1 MALRFPSLARPAGGI
16 EPTPRFAAR
25 AAALL
30 FFAWAVLGLAA
41 LPLRQVE
48 GLEKALSAGLTAFTA
63 VCALALFLSG
73 RRDTPRWVPYAAA
86 TLGTTLVS
94 AQAYLSGPASSNVE
108 VLYVW
113 VALYASY
120 FLSRQGAAIQ
130 LGWIAIAYSVVLVPS
145 LPAAEWALPWLQI
158 VVTACMAGVL
168 LRMVR
173 ASVSDLVRR
182 LANAAHTDPLT
193 GLENRRGLEERIGT
207 EVERALRYGRPLTLM
222 IGDLDHFKRV
232 NDVLGHR
239 AGDSALVQLGEI
251 LTTRERKVDSVA
263 RTGGEEFTIVLP
275 DTDEHEAY
283 MVAERI
289 RVEVEERFADDTAAL
304 TISFGLAT
312 FPDHG
317 RSPEALLEAADQA
330 LYSAKALG
338 RNRCVIFNREIASA
352 FAPER
357 ARGLEGDIQLATLLS
372 LAEALDLRDTGTASH
387 SRTVGRYCAIAAAEL
402 GLPPERV
409 QRIQTA
415 GVLHDIGKIGIPD
428 AILGKPSRLSAV
440 EIKEIRTHPEIGA
453 QILSARGF
461 EDIRSWV
468 LAHHE
473 RPDGKGYP
481 YGLRDGE
488 IPLEA
493 RILAVADA
501 YEAMTADRP
510 YSSAVQYEAAR
521 AELLRCA
528 GTQFDSRVVSALLSG
543 LAREQEPGYDDGLEV
558 KPAPGE
564 RRPQGRPGARSKRS

>member
-1 MALRFPSLARPAGGI
+1 MALRVPSLARPAGGI

-30 FFAWAVLGLAA
+30 FFAWAILDIVA
-41 LPLRQVE
+41 LPLRHGD
-48 GLEKALSAGLTAFTA
+48 GLENALAAGLTALTA
-63 VCALALFLSG
+63 LCALALYLLA
-73 RRDTPRWVPYAAA
+73 RRDTSRWVPQAAA
-86 TLGTTLVS
+86 ALGTALIS
-94 AQAYLSGPASSNVE
+94 AQAYLAGPASSNVE

-113 VALYASY
+113 IALYAAY
-120 FLSRQGAAIQ
+120 FLSREGAAIQ
-130 LGWIAIAYSVVLVPS
+130 LAWIAIAYAAVLVPS
-145 LPAAEWALPWLQI
+145 VPAADWALPWLQI
-158 VVTACMAGVL
+158 VVTAGLAGLL
-168 LRMVR
+168 LRIVR
-173 ASVSDLVRR
+173 ESVADLVKR

-207 EVERALRYGRPLTLM
+207 EVERALRHDRPLTLM

-232 NDVLGHR
+232 NDVHGHR

-251 LTTRERKVDSVA
+251 LSTRERKVDSVA

-289 RVEVEERFADDTAAL
+289 RVEVEERFADDTAPL
-304 TISFGLAT
+304 TISFGIAY

-338 RNRCVIFNREIASA
+338 RNRSVIFNREIASA

-357 ARGLEGDIQLATLLS
+357 ARGLDGDIQLATLLS

-387 SRTVGRYCAIAAAEL
+387 SRTVGRYCAIVAGEL

-428 AILGKPSRLSAV
+428 AILGKPSRLSSV
-440 EIKEIRTHPEIGA
+440 ELNEIRTHPEIGA

-461 EDIRSWV
+461 EDIRSWI

-481 YGLRDGE
+481 NGLRDGE

-510 YSSAVQYEAAR
+510 YRSAVQFEAAR

-543 LAREQEPGYDDGLEV
+543 LAREGEEEAELE
-558 KPAPGE
+558 PAPGE
-564 RRPQGRPGARSKRS
+564 RRHTARRGARSKRR